1 MTQSPPRPRSPI
13 RVLAALVLAGALLPV
28 AAFAQVDVNSA
39 SASELESLPGIGPA
53 TARRIVEERETG
65 GAFASLQDLTRV
77 QGVGDR
83 TVENLEGLAVAGPGG
98 GAPQNAEP
106 TQRRGVEP
114 ADIARVM
121 ARYDDEPS
129 VQAVQERAMRYA
141 EIHPEL
147 IDAWRRRSGYNAVL
161 PQVRVQYWRNVEEDT
176 RLIQQPGNP
185 DRWQWDWDD
194 DHRVSLTARWD
205 LDDLIFNTDELR
217 VSSEAV
223 RLVRL
228 REGVLSQ
235 VTKLYF
241 ERRRLQIE
249 RDLAPTGD
257 VAAAVRREM
266 RLHELTAQID
276 ALTGGW
282 FSEQL
287 ARGAQGGGQR

>member
-1 MTQSPPRPRSPI
+1 MSTARKDSRLSAYRSLL
-13 RVLAALVLAGALLPV
+13 LAAAVLILPF
-28 AAFAQVDVNSA
+28 AAHAQVDVNSA

-53 TARRIVEERETG
+53 TAQSIIEDREANG
-65 GAFASLQDLTRV
+65 PFSSLSDLTRV
-77 QGVGDR
+77 RGIGDR
-83 TVENLEGLAVAGPGG
+83 TVEKLEGLAVAGT
-98 GAPQNAEP
+98 GAAAPP
-106 TQRRGVEP
+106 TETRQEARGVSP
-114 ADIARVM
+114 AEIARVM
-121 ARYDDEPS
+121 ERYHDEPS

-147 IDAWRRRSGYNAVL
+147 IEAWRSRSSYAAIL
-161 PQVRVQYWRNVEEDT
+161 PQLRATYRRNLEEDT
-176 RLIQQPGNP
+176 RLIEQPGSA
-185 DRWQWDWDD
+185 DRWQRDWDD
-194 DHRVSLTARWD
+194 DNQVTTVARWD
-205 LDDLIFNTDELR
+205 LDELIFNTNELR

-228 REGVLSQ
+228 REGVLNQ

-249 RDLAPTGD
+249 RDLSSTMD

-287 ARGAQGGGQR
+287 TEGSR